1 VKLAILG
8 PAHPLRGG
16 ITYYL
21 ALLYRA
27 MRDAG
32 HQVCYAAFARQ
43 YPERVPDWP
52 LLRKL
57 RFPGSAQDEGGAET
71 IPVDSTPVFVP
82 WNPLSWWRTARLVAR
97 SGARVLVLKWWIPFF
112 GPGYTVVT
120 WLLRRRGVRTV
131 AILDNVIPHE
141 GWPAGR
147 LITRIGLRGMHGYIA
162 QSEAVRAD
170 LFALLP
176 ATDPARVRLVHHPT
190 YDFGPGSAGGRQ
202 AARARFGVSERRVLL
217 YFGFIKPYKG
227 LAVLIEAVPHLRER
241 LGADF
246 RLLVVGDFYEDREPY
261 DRRIAELGIGDRLT
275 LVAGYVPNESVADYF
290 IAADLVV
297 LPYRSATQ
305 SGIVQIAYRYDRP
318 VVTTRVGG
326 MAEFVDEGRT
336 GYLVEPDDPVALAE
350 AVARYFRDAEP
361 EAMAR
366 AIAEKRRSYSWQ
378 ALVEAVGELGEHP

>member
-1 VKLAILG
+1 
-8 PAHPLRGG
+8 
-16 ITYYL
+16 
-21 ALLYRA
+21 
-27 MRDAG
+27 
-32 HQVCYAAFARQ
+32 
-43 YPERVPDWP
+43 
-52 LLRKL
+52 
-57 RFPGSAQDEGGAET
+57 
-71 IPVDSTPVFVP
+71 
-82 WNPLSWWRTARLVAR
+82 
-97 SGARVLVLKWWIPFF
+97 
-112 GPGYTVVT
+112 
-120 WLLRRRGVRTV
+120 
-131 AILDNVIPHE
+131 
-141 GWPAGR
+141 
-147 LITRIGLRGMHGYIA
+147 
-162 QSEAVRAD
+162 
-170 LFALLP
+170 
-176 ATDPARVRLVHHPT
+176 
-190 YDFGPGSAGGRQ
+190 
-202 AARARFGVSERRVLL
+202 VLL

-241 LGADF
+241 LGDDF